1 MHLCGHVNVVVW
13 IEDNFLK
20 VLKFVNFD
28 MFKLN
33 EVKFDFE
40 IEVNIEYF
48 ENNNV
53 ILSKKQPHN
62 NLSH

>member
-1 MHLCGHVNVVVW
+1 VNVVVW